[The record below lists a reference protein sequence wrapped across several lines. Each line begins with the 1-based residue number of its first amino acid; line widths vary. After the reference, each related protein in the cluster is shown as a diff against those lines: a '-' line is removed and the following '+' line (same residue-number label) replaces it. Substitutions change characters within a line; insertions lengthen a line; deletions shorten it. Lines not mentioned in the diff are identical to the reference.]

1 MLVADRPVK
10 LLSRPISDTI
20 QHHLPT
26 PAKRKIRLR
35 MLLQHLHK
43 PRQTIPIREPVIVV
57 HDLDILTRSMPHRLV
72 PVPCCT
78 FANCIPNINYP
89 RNLCPTY
96 NLLHRPVRRIIRH
109 NHLVIRKRLHF
120 YRLQKPLYTNRILIR
135 RHTNRNLHHPK
146 LLTALSKCPPHTGNS
161 SAGALCPP
169 PHNPTNSALDLHALD
184 LDLPSAR
191 HSASCPPMQQFCG
204 RSRRLRAA
212 TGTWSGCRQ
221 ADRLKTPVLGLRTLQ
236 PYAPAAF

>member
-1 MLVADRPVK
+1 MLIADRPVK
-10 LLSRPISDTI
+10 LLSRPVSDTI

-43 PRQTIPIREPVIVV
+43 PRQTIPIREPVIVM

-109 NHLVIRKRLHF
+109 NHLIIRKRLHL

-146 LLTALSKCPPHTGNS
+146 LLTALSKRPNR
-161 SAGALCPP
+161 
-169 PHNPTNSALDLHALD
+169 PTLHSLQLHRSALPSYTHKQQLRRSA
-184 LDLPSAR
+184 LPSSTQS
-191 HSASCPPMQQFCG
+191 HKFSP
-204 RSRRLRAA
+204 
-212 TGTWSGCRQ
+212 
-221 ADRLKTPVLGLRTLQ
+221 
-236 PYAPAAF
+236 